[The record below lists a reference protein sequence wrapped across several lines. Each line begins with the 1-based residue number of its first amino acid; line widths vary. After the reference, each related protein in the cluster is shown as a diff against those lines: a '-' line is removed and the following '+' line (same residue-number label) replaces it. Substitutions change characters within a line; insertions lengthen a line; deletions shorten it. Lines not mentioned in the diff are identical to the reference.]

1 MRFIGVPIF
10 IILFSFSSNA
20 QYCNTIITGAEQTEL
35 YLPILTNKK
44 VALVVNPTS
53 TIGAIHLVDSLIALH
68 INIVK
73 VFAPEHGYKGIADA
87 GEHLSNDRDKKQ
99 NLEIISLYGSHKK
112 PTKLDIENIDIIV
125 FDIQDVGAR
134 FYTYISTLHY
144 VMQAAAEYKKQLIVL
159 DRPNPNGHYVDG
171 PVLESKYTSFV
182 GMHKVPIVHGMTI
195 GEYAKM
201 INGENWL
208 SPSKQKLICNL
219 IVIKCKNYT
228 HHTFYKL
235 PIKPSPNL
243 PTMNSI
249 YLYPS
254 ICFFEGTCISLGRG
268 TEKPFQQ
275 FGSPDFKNY
284 TYQFIPKSVEGA
296 KNPPCVNQIC
306 FGQDLTILPI
316 DSLQKNNKINLN
328 YLIEAYHN
336 YPAKENFF
344 TPFFT
349 SLAGNEKLKQQIESG
364 LSSSEIKKTWQTDLK
379 KFKSIRNKYL
389 LYEQ

>member
-1 MRFIGVPIF
+1 M
-10 IILFSFSSNA
+10 LFCEANA
-20 QYCNTIITGAEQTEL
+20 QYNTEIITAAQQTEL
-35 YLPILTNKK
+35 YLPLLKNKR

-53 TIGAIHLVDSLIALH
+53 TIGATHLVDSLMALH

-99 NLEIISLYGSHKK
+99 NLEIISLYGNHKK
-112 PTKLDIENIDIIV
+112 PTSADVENIDIIV

-144 VMQAAAEYKKQLIVL
+144 IMQAAAENKKQLIIL

-171 PVLESKYTSFV
+171 SVLEKKYCSFV
-182 GMHKVPIVHGMTI
+182 GMHQIPIVHGMTI

-208 SPSKQKLICNL
+208 STSKQKLTCIL
-219 IVIKCKNYT
+219 TVIKCKNYT
-228 HHTFYKL
+228 HHSFYKL

-243 PTMNSI
+243 PNMTSI

-268 TEKPFQQ
+268 TDKPFQQ
-275 FGSPDFKNY
+275 YGSPDFKNY
-284 TYQFIPKSVEGA
+284 TYQFMPKSVEGA
-296 KNPPCVNQIC
+296 KNPPCLNQIC
-306 FGQDLTILPI
+306 FGKNLSTLPI
-316 DSLQKNNKINLN
+316 DSLQKNDGINLN

-336 YPAKENFF
+336 YPAKEKFF

-349 SLAGNEKLKQQIESG
+349 SLAGNEKLKQQIQSG
-364 LSSSEIKKTWQTDLK
+364 LSASEIKKTWQPDLK
-379 KFKSIRNKYL
+379 KFKLIRNKYL